1 MMDICTENSIIV
13 RKYVLKI
20 YPCIFM
26 FGALYRFSGYMRIR
40 DIVLLSCFFYI
51 IMRMFQK

>member
-40 DIVLLSCFFYI
+40 DIVLLSCFFI
-51 IMRMFQK
+51 LL

>member
-13 RKYVLKI
+13 RKYVLNI
-20 YPCIFM
+20 YPSILCL
-26 FGALYRFSGYMRIR
+26 GLYIGSRAICVFVILFYGH
-40 DIVLLSCFFYI
+40 VFYI